1 MPTAGMPH
9 NPVVYTWIF
18 EMAQAATL
26 RCTNM
31 SKSGLRVAFVGPSG
45 SGKSTCFRYAFDAIR
60 DAYYPVIVHRADVA
74 TPLHEIQHEAYGKFG
89 IIAREE
95 TSIEGTRQDGKL
107 LAFLAEHFEPYLG
120 SYFIRQVDE
129 TSSKDILAA
138 FVNTDCRD
146 NAYTA
151 LYDAGFWFIQMRT
164 PPSIIKERLGE
175 RGDFTEP
182 PIGSSVESTG
192 EIVPHWRI
200 TNDGSLDALQA
211 EVIHAIDMVGQMR
224 YEYLLHPRMEQF
236 CQDVADYHCN
246 LGQDRHDKRQRI
258 AQTIHDSERSDL
270 YINAAIR
277 TISSTPNSHGM
288 IIDDAVD
295 VLRIV
300 EELGPK
306 VREFVESRWPPRAEQ
321 DINHHRIYLKRNYY
335 NDDFWYSLV
344 RARENDREFVLRCI
358 EYPNQSVK
366 EAAIEGL
373 INFGDAETLSRVAK
387 NDDFPFIRS
396 FAEEGAQE
404 VLDDLG

>member
-1 MPTAGMPH
+1 MDT
-9 NPVVYTWIF
+9 
-18 EMAQAATL
+18 
-26 RCTNM
+26 RCINM
-31 SKSGLRVAFVGPSG
+31 GKSGIRVAFVGPSG
-45 SGKSTCFRYAFDAIR
+45 SGKSTCLKYAFNIIR
-60 DAYYPVIVHRADVA
+60 DTYYPIIVHRADVA

-89 IIAREE
+89 IVTRE
-95 TSIEGTRQDGKL
+95 GGRQDGKL

-120 SYFIRQVDE
+120 SHFIRQVNE
-129 TSSKDILAA
+129 TSSNDILAA

-146 NAYTA
+146 NAYTT
-151 LYDAGFWFIQMRT
+151 LYDAGFWFIKMKT
-164 PPSIIKERLGE
+164 PPSLIKERLDK

-192 EIVPHWRI
+192 EIVPHWWI

-224 YEYLLHPRMEQF
+224 YEYLFQPRMEQF
-236 CQDVADYHCN
+236 CQDVANYHCD
-246 LGQDRHDKRQRI
+246 LGLERHDKRRRI

-300 EELGPK
+300 EELGSK
-306 VREFVESRWPPRAEQ
+306 VREFVESHWPPRAEQ
-321 DINHHRIYLKRNYY
+321 DINHHRIYLKRNSY
-335 NDDFWYSLV
+335 NDDFWYILV
-344 RARENDREFVLRCI
+344 RARDNDREFVLRCI

-366 EAAIEGL
+366 EAAVEGL
-373 INFGDAETLSRVAK
+373 INLGDAETLSRVAE
-387 NDDFPFIRS
+387 NDEFPFIRS
-396 FAEEGAQE
+396 FAEEGIQE
-404 VLDDLG
+404 ARDNLAEHAR